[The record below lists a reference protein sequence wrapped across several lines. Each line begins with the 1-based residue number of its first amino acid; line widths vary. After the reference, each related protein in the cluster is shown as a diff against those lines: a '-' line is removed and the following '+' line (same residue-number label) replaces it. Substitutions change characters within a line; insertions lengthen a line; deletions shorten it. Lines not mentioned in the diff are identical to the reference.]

1 MVVLILC
8 VCMVGLILFPAQGV
22 EGALEGLRLCGGTLI
37 PTLFPFFFLTG
48 FLGQCLPAIGRKCGC
63 LGISPQAF
71 TGLLM
76 SFVGGYPTGVV
87 TVTSLY
93 KSGKIKKEEAENL
106 IPVCNNSGPGFFIG
120 VLGMTVMGE
129 PRKGLCLY
137 LIHVCSAVMILMLRG
152 KRNGA
157 GVLYSRTEER
167 KSFPQLFQQVLGN
180 SCETMIRVCGLV
192 ILFSV
197 FQKLVIPLIPGAYRR
212 YWGFVELSS
221 GLGNTGPEDFVL
233 WAVMM
238 GWGGLCV
245 HLQAMSIWQ
254 DAGLHIQGYFAAKA
268 FHGILSG
275 VMAVAVCYR
284 KWVILPI
291 LIGSSV
297 VFMEIRKKWGSQ
309 KQNLAV

>member
-1 MVVLILC
+1 M
-8 VCMVGLILFPAQGV
+8 
-22 EGALEGLRLCGGTLI
+22 EGLRLCGGTLI

-48 FLGQCLPAIGRKCGC
+48 FLGQRLPAIGRKCGF
-63 LGISPQAF
+63 LGISPQAL

-76 SFVGGYPTGVV
+76 SFIGGYPTGVV
-87 TVTSLY
+87 TAVALY
-93 KSGKIKKEEAENL
+93 KSGRITKEEAEDL

-137 LIHVCSAVMILMLRG
+137 LVHICSAVMILMFRG
-152 KRNGA
+152 RRNGES
-157 GVLYSRTEER
+157 VLYSRSVEH
-167 KSFPQLFQQVLGN
+167 KSFPRLFQQVLGN

-197 FQKLVIPLIPGAYRR
+197 FQKLVIPLIPGGYRR
-212 YWGFVELSS
+212 YWGFIELSS
-221 GLGNTGPEDFVL
+221 GIRNTGPEDFIL

-254 DAGLHIQGYFAAKA
+254 EAGLHIQGYFMVKA
-268 FHGILSG
+268 LHGILSG
-275 VMAVAVCYR
+275 VMASAIYYG

-291 LIGSSV
+291 LFGFGV

-309 KQNLAV
+309 KQDLAI